1 MAALT
6 DRIALTAN
14 AGASIYRNMAK
25 ASHLPGS
32 QEAAFKFLFSDIR
45 FLKRIGPA
53 RAETL
58 YKHKINTVF
67 DLLFFIP
74 RKYLDRRYVAM
85 INQLAEGETV
95 TVIGE
100 VTSFGIKYGRRR
112 RFIVHIKDDTG
123 HLELVWFSGY
133 KYLENFFEEGDLLAV
148 TGKIGFYDGYQ
159 MAHPELEVI
168 AEPGDQ
174 LVHGGRIVPV
184 YPGSASLN
192 VAKLHSRGLRKII
205 RPAIDQLTKLRCET
219 IPARI
224 SHKYD
229 LLGLSEALA
238 QVHFPD
244 SIEAAER
251 GLNRLAFEELFYLEL
266 LLAARHRKRITQEP
280 GYSFP
285 PPKRMG
291 RQLLNNLNF
300 KLTTAQKRVLR
311 EIYADAEK
319 PHPMNRLLQG
329 DVGSGKTVVALLAML
344 AAVEA
349 GYQAALMAP
358 TEILAEQHGFALR
371 NMLEGLKIKSTVFTG
386 SVSSSRRKAILNQIT
401 NGQIDI
407 LIGTHTLIQDRVKFE
422 KLGLVVIDEQH
433 KFGVV
438 QREKLKKKGLYP
450 DTLVMT
456 ATPIPRTLAMTFY
469 GDLDVSIIDEMP
481 PGRIPVKT
489 SFVPSEKRRKMFDF
503 IKHQIGDGRQVYIVY
518 PLVEESEKMDLKA
531 AVKGYESL
539 QREVFPEYRL
549 ALLHGRMKG
558 DVKNQVM
565 VDFKDKKTDI
575 IVATTVVEVGLDVPN
590 ASIMVIENSE
600 RFGLS
605 QLHQLRG
612 RIGRGPDQSFCFL
625 LSDAR
630 LSEAAEKRIN
640 ILCSTHDG
648 FKIAEADMA
657 LRGPGEIMGTRQ
669 HGLPELKVAKLTDA
683 KTLTLARDCAFEI
696 IAEDEMLMSAENKM
710 LRQVL
715 INKFE
720 KKIQYSKIA

>member
-1 MAALT
+1 MTPEL
-6 DRIALTAN
+6 D
-14 AGASIYRNMAK
+14 ASIYRNMIK
-25 ASHLPGS
+25 DRHLPDP
-32 QEAAFKFLFSDIR
+32 QDEALKFLFSDVR

-53 RAETL
+53 RARTL
-58 YKHKINTVF
+58 YEHKINTVF
-67 DLLFFIP
+67 DLMFYVP
-74 RKYLDRRYVAM
+74 RKYLDHRQIAK

-100 VTSFGIKYGRRR
+100 VTSFGIKYGRRKR
-112 RFIVHIKDDTG
+112 RLIVYIKDATG
-123 HLELVWFSGY
+123 HLELVWFSGF
-133 KYLENFFEEGDLLAV
+133 KYLEDFFHEGDLVAV
-148 TGKIGFYDGYQ
+148 TGKIGFYDGFQ

-174 LVHGGRIVPV
+174 LMHGGRIVPV
-184 YPGSASLN
+184 YPGGASLTE
-192 VAKLHSRGLRKII
+192 AKLHSRGLRRIM
-205 RPAIDQLTKLRCET
+205 RMALDQLTKLRCET
-219 IPARI
+219 IPGSIRR
-224 SHKYD
+224 KYG
-229 LLGLSEALA
+229 LLGLGEAIA

-244 SIEAAER
+244 SIEAAEK

-266 LLAARHRKRITQEP
+266 LLAARHRKRLTQEP
-280 GYSFP
+280 GNSFP
-285 PPKRMG
+285 PPKKLG
-291 RQLLNNLNF
+291 RQLLGNIKF
-300 KLTTAQKRVLR
+300 KLTGAQKRVLK
-311 EIYADAEK
+311 EIYADTAK

-358 TEILAEQHGFALR
+358 TEILAEQHGFALSS
-371 NMLEGLKIKSTVFTG
+371 MLEGVNVSSTVFTG
-386 SVSSSRRKAILNQIT
+386 SVSGSSRKKILGRIA
-401 NGQIDI
+401 NGNINI
-407 LIGTHTLIQDRVKFE
+407 VIGTHTLIQDKIEFE

-469 GDLDVSIIDEMP
+469 GDLDVSVIDEMP

-489 SFVPSEKRRKMFDF
+489 SYVPLEKRRKMFEF
-503 IKHQIGDGRQVYIVY
+503 IKTQINKGRQAYIVY
-518 PLVEESEKMDLKA
+518 PLIEESEKIDLKA
-531 AVKGYESL
+531 AVKSYKVL
-539 QREVFPEYRL
+539 QSEIFPEFRV
-549 ALLHGRMKG
+549 ALLHGRLKS
-558 DVKNQVM
+558 DVKNKVM
-565 VDFKDKKTDI
+565 IDFKNKKSDI

-590 ASIMVIENSE
+590 ANVMVIENSE

-612 RIGRGPDQSFCFL
+612 RIGRGPDQSYCFL

-630 LSEAAEKRIN
+630 LSQDAQNRIS

-648 FKIAEADMA
+648 FKIAEADIT

-669 HGLPELKVAKLTDA
+669 HGMPELKVAKLTDA
-683 KTLTLARDCAFEI
+683 RILNQARECAFEV
-696 IAEDEMLMSAENKM
+696 IAADEMLMKPENRM

-715 INKFE
+715 VNKFD
-720 KKIQYSKIA
+720 KKIKYSKIA